1 MITFEKHCITFFF
14 FFSSLNHISPEN
26 EHIILSGNVKMP
38 NSCHSTLSATVE
50 GWLIPLTIF

>member
-1 MITFEKHCITFFF
+1 MITFEKHCITFF

-38 NSCHSTLSATVE
+38 NSCYSTLSATVE

>member
-1 MITFEKHCITFFF
+1 MIAFKKSYSPF
-14 FFSSLNHISPEN
+14 FFSSLSTEN

-50 GWLIPLTIF
+50 GWLIPLPIF